1 MFMNL
6 SFMSLS
12 MLDIFG
18 IDVVIIISLIL
29 RVSFIKINTD
39 SEVVISI
46 TLLFSKNVSF
56 SEEISLSFMNRT
68 ILLSYR

>member
-18 IDVVIIISLIL
+18 IDVIIIISLIL
-29 RVSFIKINTD
+29 RISFIKINTD

-56 SEEISLSFMNRT
+56 DEEISLSFMNRT